1 MNKDPISQQL
11 ESLSE
16 KLSETTAHQAREAK
30 FAEEANV
37 RFSKNL
43 QSFEKYYPDIAKAI
57 NNHSVRDG
65 FCLHVTT
72 SGHGNF
78 VPKTS
83 SAPIYSQSP
92 IEQTT
97 EQVERQLRK
106 PVLSLTDY
114 TGYGQNQED
123 DRLHVRYMTEL
134 TKLMIDIRERAAAPL
149 STMPDHFPSAII
161 FGIGLGYH
169 VPLLLERTQF
179 DYIFLIEPDFE
190 QFFASLFCT
199 DWFQVIADIDEQGGC
214 LFFHLGVDHSLFIQD
229 IEKIAEDVGAFA
241 LVRSFC
247 YQHTP
252 GNELNTLIKQWAKD
266 YFRFQFGHGFYNDAV
281 TGLAHG
287 IHHIRNKAAWL
298 TNTAQD
304 LDKDTPIFIIGN
316 GPSLDEAEAFIKRN
330 HKKAI
335 IIAAGTSIATLHKKG
350 IPVDFHVLVERPYS
364 NYKIFGEI
372 VPPEVYENINLVG
385 LSTLYPDTNHRY
397 KWSGIA
403 AKGAEA
409 GTSLLDILALQHLSQ
424 TLPKIPYCN
433 PVVANAALSFVLYL
447 GFRNVYLFGVDNG
460 KAPGGAHHSKDSI
473 YRARNEDTEDEG
485 HCHLEIEG
493 HTLPANFGGHV
504 LSNDL
509 FMIAHAQLE
518 KLLRYYD
525 VTTCLN
531 VGSGAKIDKAM
542 AVHAEDLLDI
552 EGDYDTERLVEQI
565 KAECFSTF
573 PLDDVSEESIALEG
587 LKELTE
593 HICSIASEPV
603 TSRREAADQLRR
615 QARYLNAYKQ
625 SKWGHL
631 FHVIK
636 GSLLYYHCPL
646 ITLLYTYE
654 DEAFSLEQYQRLNE
668 LWMSYI
674 KEIYTHFCDHYTEKC
689 DLGLE

>member
-16 KLSETTAHQAREAK
+16 KLTETTAHQAREAE
-30 FAEEANV
+30 FAKEANE
-37 RFSKNL
+37 RFNKNL

-57 NNHSVRDG
+57 TNHSVRED
-65 FCLHVTT
+65 FCLHVTP

-78 VPKTS
+78 VPKDST
-83 SAPIYSQSP
+83 APIYSHSP

-97 EQVERQLRK
+97 EQVERQLSQ
-106 PVLSLTDY
+106 PVMSLTDY

-123 DRLHVRYMTEL
+123 ERLHVRYMTEL
-134 TKLMIDIRERAAAPL
+134 TNLMIDIRDQGQAPL
-149 STMPDHFPSAII
+149 SKIPEHFPSAVI

-169 VPLLLERTQF
+169 IPLLLERTQF

-199 DWFQVIADIDEQGGC
+199 DWFQIIADIDEQGGC

-229 IEKIAEDVGAFA
+229 MEKLAEDVGAFA

-252 GNELNTLIKQWAKD
+252 GAQLNTLIQQWAKD

-287 IHHIRNKAAWL
+287 IHHVRNKAAWL
-298 TNTAQD
+298 TRSASNIN
-304 LDKDTPIFIIGN
+304 KDTPVFIIGN

-330 HKKAI
+330 HKQAI
-335 IIAAGTSIATLHKKG
+335 VIAAGTSIATLHKKG
-350 IPVDFHVLVERPYS
+350 IPVDFHALVERPYS
-364 NYKIFGEI
+364 NYKIFGDI
-372 VPPEVYENINLVG
+372 VPPEVYQNTNLIG
-385 LSTLYPDTNHRY
+385 LSTLYPDNNHRY
-397 KWSGIA
+397 KWAGIA

-409 GTSLLDILALQHLSQ
+409 GTSMMDLLALRYMSK
-424 TLPKIPYCN
+424 TLPKIPYSN
-433 PVVANAALSFVLYL
+433 PVVANTALSFALYL

-460 KAPGGAHHSKDSI
+460 KDPQGAHHSKDSI
-473 YRARNEDTEDEG
+473 YRPRNDDDESLG
-485 HCHLEIEG
+485 YCHLDITG
-493 HTLPANFGGHV
+493 HTLPANFGGFV
-504 LSNDL
+504 VSNNL

-525 VTTCLN
+525 VDTCLN
-531 VGSGAKIDKAM
+531 VGSGAKIAKTLP
-542 AVHAEDLLDI
+542 VKAEDLLDI
-552 EGDYDTERLVEQI
+552 EEEFDIHATVEAI
-565 KAECFSTF
+565 KSECFDVF
-573 PLDDVSEESIALEG
+573 PLDDVSEEVIALDG
-587 LKELTE
+587 LKELVE

-603 TSRREAADQLRR
+603 QTRQEAADQLRR
-615 QARYLNAYKQ
+615 QARYVFAYRD

-631 FHVIK
+631 FHVLK

-654 DEAFSLEQYQRLNE
+654 DEAFCLEQYQRLNQ

-674 KEIYTHFCDHYTEKC
+674 KEIYIHFCEHYTEKC
-689 DLGLE
+689 DLGRE

>member
-1 MNKDPISQQL
+1 MNKDSISQQL
-11 ESLSE
+11 ESLSDQLAE
-16 KLSETTAHQAREAK
+16 SVAHQAREEQFAK
-30 FAEEANV
+30 EANE

-43 QSFEKYYPDIAKAI
+43 KCFEQYYPDIAKAI
-57 NNHSVRDG
+57 NAHQVRDD

-78 VPKTS
+78 VPKNG

-92 IEQTT
+92 IEQTQG
-97 EQVERQLRK
+97 QVDKQLNN
-106 PVLSLTDY
+106 PVMSLTDY

-123 DRLHVRYMTEL
+123 ERLHVKYMTQL
-134 TKLMIDIRERAAAPL
+134 TNLMVDVREQNKEKLHKIPE
-149 STMPDHFPSAII
+149 SFPSAII

-169 VPLLLERTQF
+169 IPLLLERTQF

-199 DWFQVIADIDEQGGC
+199 DWHQVIADIDEQGGC
-214 LFFHLGVDHSLFIQD
+214 LFFHLGVDHASFIQD
-229 IEKIAEDVGAFA
+229 IEKVAEDVGAFA

-252 GNELNTLIKQWAKD
+252 GKELNTLIQQWVKD

-298 TNTAQD
+298 TNSAKH
-304 LDKDTPIFIIGN
+304 LNKETPIFIIGN

-330 HKKAI
+330 HHKAI
-335 IIAAGTSIATLHKKG
+335 VIAAGTSIATLYKKG
-350 IPVDFHVLVERPYS
+350 ISVDFHVLVERPYS

-372 VPPEVYENINLVG
+372 VPPEVYQNTNLIG

-433 PVVANAALSFVLYL
+433 PVVANAAMSFALYL

-473 YRARNEDTEDEG
+473 YRDRNEDTDDEG
-485 HCHLEIEG
+485 HCHVPIEG

-509 FMIAHAQLE
+509 FMVAHSQLE

-525 VTTCLN
+525 VNSCLN
-531 VGSGAKIDKAM
+531 VGNGAKLEKAM
-542 AVHAEDLLDI
+542 GVEAEDLLDI
-552 EGDYDTERLVEQI
+552 EEQYDIESIVEQI

-573 PLDDVSEESIALEG
+573 PLDDVSDESIALDG

-593 HICSIASEPV
+593 HICQIASEPV
-603 TSRREAADQLRR
+603 ANRREAADQLRR
-615 QARYLNAYKQ
+615 QARYLYAYRD

-631 FHVIK
+631 FHVIR

-654 DEAFSLEQYQRLNE
+654 DEAFCVEQYRRLND

-689 DLGLE
+689 DLGRE

>member
-16 KLSETTAHQAREAK
+16 KLTETTAHQAREAE
-30 FAEEANV
+30 FAKEANE

-57 NNHSVRDG
+57 TNHSVRED

-78 VPKTS
+78 VPQGS

-97 EQVERQLRK
+97 EQVERQLSK

-123 DRLHVRYMTEL
+123 ERLHVRYMTEL
-134 TKLMIDIRERAAAPL
+134 TNLMIDIRDQGQAPL
-149 STMPDHFPSAII
+149 SKIPEHFPSAVI

-169 VPLLLERTQF
+169 IPLLLERTQF

-199 DWFQVIADIDEQGGC
+199 DWFKVIADIDEQGGC

-229 IEKIAEDVGAFA
+229 IEKVAEDVGAFA

-252 GNELNTLIKQWAKD
+252 GAQLNTLIRQWAKD

-281 TGLAHG
+281 TGLAHS
-287 IHHIRNKAAWL
+287 IHHVRNKAAWL
-298 TNTAQD
+298 TRSTSNIN
-304 LDKDTPIFIIGN
+304 KDTPVFIIGN

-330 HKKAI
+330 YEKAI
-335 IIAAGTSIATLHKKG
+335 VIAAGTSIATLYNKG
-350 IPVDFHVLVERPYS
+350 IPVDFHALVERPYS
-364 NYKIFGEI
+364 NYKIFGDI
-372 VPPEVYENINLVG
+372 VPPEVYQDINLIG
-385 LSTLYPDTNHRY
+385 LSTLYPDTNQRY
-397 KWSGIA
+397 KWAGIA

-409 GTSLLDILALQHLSQ
+409 GTSMMDLLALCHMSQ
-424 TLPKIPYCN
+424 TLPKIPYSN
-433 PVVANAALSFVLYL
+433 PVVANTALSFVLYM
-447 GFRNVYLFGVDNG
+447 GFRNVYLFGIDNG
-460 KAPGGAHHSKDSI
+460 KDPKGAHHSKDSI
-473 YRARNEDTEDEG
+473 YRPSNEDDESQG
-485 HCHLEIEG
+485 YGHLEISG
-493 HTLPANFGGHV
+493 HTLPANFGGV
-504 LSNDL
+504 VVSNDL
-509 FMIAHAQLE
+509 LMIAHAQLE

-525 VTTCLN
+525 VDTCLN
-531 VGSGAKIDKAM
+531 VGSGAKIAKALP
-542 AVHAEDLLDI
+542 VKAEDLLDI
-552 EGDYDTERLVEQI
+552 EEEFDIHATVEAI
-565 KAECFSTF
+565 KSECFNVF
-573 PLDDVSEESIALEG
+573 PMDDVSDEVVALDG
-587 LKELTE
+587 LKDMVE

-603 TSRREAADQLRR
+603 RTRKEAADQLRR
-615 QARYLNAYKQ
+615 QARYVFAYRD

-631 FHVIK
+631 FHVLK

-654 DEAFSLEQYQRLNE
+654 DEAFCLEQYQRLNQ

-674 KEIYTHFCDHYTEKC
+674 KEIYAHFCEHYTDKC
-689 DLGLE
+689 DLGRE